1 MATSLCPKW
10 VGRSSPRLR
19 PPPSGGRAAPAAA
32 AADRSSVL
40 ALPLTRPRR
49 AAPAPRAVCAASKG
63 RHDSSGGGTSTGSA
77 APPSP
82 SAVGAN
88 GGPDLRREYEA
99 SLAAAAEI
107 VSQLTVLEVRGG
119 GEGGAFS
126 AWNAPEMPPVVHTG

>member
-19 PPPSGGRAAPAAA
+19 PPPSVGRAAPAAA
-32 AADRSSVL
+32 AADRSSAL
-40 ALPLTRPRR
+40 ALPLPRPRR
-49 AAPAPRAVCAASKG
+49 AAPALRAVCAASKG
-63 RHDSSGGGTSTGSA
+63 RHDSSGGGTGSA

-82 SAVGAN
+82 SAVGGN

-99 SLAAAAEI
+99 SLAAAADI

-119 GEGGAFS
+119 GACS
-126 AWNAPEMPPVVHTG
+126 AWNAPGMPPVVHTG